1 MTFRRL
7 LALVFIAGLA
17 YGPTLSARADDAAT
31 APIAGE
37 AVAVVEPTPTTPA
50 PEVASP
56 TPLASAEPVT
66 SAAPVAS
73 PVPDASVLP
82 AASEAPATPE
92 PPPAR
97 ERDQAGYSYNY
108 ALQDTR
114 YNDLIVSIDAY
125 KPFGSPKARIRP
137 FIDGAL
143 VRDSRTSPGSARG
156 GGPPTPLVLSDNYG
170 LVSAGL
176 QYTNQSGLRLFAQ
189 GGKSFTVGPIAA
201 QPSGGDVRAGAQLYR
216 EWGPTAQRNRD
227 YGNFYGSA
235 TYYSRYSDSVTYL
248 QAETARNIGTF
259 AHPIEPFA
267 RGVLTLDTRRFYYS
281 NLIELTVGVRVHPLG
296 TRGPILAIEA
306 VKGAY
311 IKRTPLPLGVTS
323 TYSDFRPTFS
333 IGFSL

>member
-1 MTFRRL
+1 
-7 LALVFIAGLA
+7 LVFIAGLA
-17 YGPTLSARADDAAT
+17 YGPTPSARADDAT
-31 APIAGE
+31 IAPTSAF
-37 AVAVVEPTPTTPA
+37 AD
-50 PEVASP
+50 VASVGL
-56 TPLASAEPVT
+56 LASAEPVT
-66 SAAPVAS
+66 SATPT
-73 PVPDASVLP
+73 
-82 AASEAPATPE
+82 ASEAPATPE

-114 YNDLIVSIDAY
+114 YNDFIVSIDAY
-125 KPFGSPKARIRP
+125 KPLGSPKARIRP

-156 GGPPTPLVLSDNYG
+156 SEPPTPLVLSDNYG

-176 QYTNQSGLRLFAQ
+176 QYTDPRGLRLFAQ

-216 EWGPTAQRNRD
+216 EWGPTSQRNRD

-248 QAETARNIGTF
+248 QGETARNIGTF

-281 NLIELTVGVRVHPLG
+281 NLIELTVGVRAHPLG
-296 TRGPILAIEA
+296 TGGPILAIEA

-323 TYSDFRPTFS
+323 TYSDFRPTVS
-333 IGFSL
+333 IGFRL